1 MEPTLDV
8 MKDLMVVYVS
18 GEASADTR
26 ALVEEYARA
35 HPEYAALLK
44 QSSVELAVGAAPTL
58 QDSEM
63 RALKMTRQYVFLR
76 SLFMGMG
83 IAFTLLPLSFAFMD
97 GKVTFLLIRDAPG
110 LGAAFWSLAAAS
122 WVAYSVMRRA
132 VRKAG
137 L

>member
-1 MEPTLDV
+1 MDPTLDV
-8 MKDLMVVYVS
+8 MKDLMVVYLS

-26 ALVEEYARA
+26 AMVEEYARS
-35 HPEYAALLK
+35 HPGYAALLK
-44 QSSVELAVGAAPTL
+44 SSSVELAVEAAPAL

-63 RALKMTRQYVFLR
+63 RALKMTRQFVFLR

-83 IAFTLLPLSFAFMD
+83 IAFTLMPLTIVFRH
-97 GKVTFLLIRDAPG
+97 GQITFLLYRDVPG
-110 LGAAFWSLAAAS
+110 LGAAFWSIAAAS
-122 WVAYSVMRRA
+122 WVAYFVMRRE